1 MSNIS
6 QPNIAVSTWGN
17 IAPHWNRTTQYSN
30 LLNLATTVPSSLPNQ
45 QYNNTINNKKRRQ
58 IILIHCGP
66 KLGSS
71 TLRKA
76 CEENMEQTCPQINF
90 TAYINHAEVEEK
102 GPAGYFGGDRM
113 LSLMNECVDTHYFCV
128 RDIEVMHMLPPS
140 TTTTTTTTTSAT
152 IESDKATTAATMAQN
167 VEYVHLFPFRNY
179 NEWVESAIKQLYDRY
194 GELECSLAMNR
205 WDGGKC
211 QHYRMEPDI
220 RLYSRVDLDRFQ
232 HGVVRQINEF
242 HEKSNNYSSSS
253 DDNLLEEGE
262 QEQHTFLLY
271 LYKDLER
278 VMELINTT
286 YHIPMLPGTDTK
298 LKGERPEGTCNES
311 VVEQFHEC
319 FSDELMKYPW
329 DLPENQVWRPGN
341 AFESPLALADTLRP
355 IM

>member
-1 MSNIS
+1 MKREVALLLISFIVLITLLNVFQSSSTISTSFHSFSVDNSESSSIGILEPPVSSESLPIYLIDMSNIS

-140 TTTTTTTTTSAT
+140 TTTTTTTTDGLPS
-152 IESDKATTAATMAQN
+152 ESHWMK
-167 VEYVHLFPFRNY
+167 
-179 NEWVESAIKQLYDRY
+179 SK
-194 GELECSLAMNR
+194 
-205 WDGGKC
+205 
-211 QHYRMEPDI
+211 
-220 RLYSRVDLDRFQ
+220 RF
-232 HGVVRQINEF
+232 
-242 HEKSNNYSSSS
+242 
-253 DDNLLEEGE
+253 
-262 QEQHTFLLY
+262 
-271 LYKDLER
+271 
-278 VMELINTT
+278 
-286 YHIPMLPGTDTK
+286 
-298 LKGERPEGTCNES
+298 C
-311 VVEQFHEC
+311 
-319 FSDELMKYPW
+319 
-329 DLPENQVWRPGN
+329 
-341 AFESPLALADTLRP
+341 
-355 IM
+355 